1 MELQSAESAFRAV
14 WVAPSIILSLG
25 ITRLCSDTTL
35 LVRSRHNYAL
45 DWIPLTWAACVF
57 TWQIQYLW
65 AIIELP
71 SLIRIWT
78 LPEFL
83 GLLSL
88 SLTLFF
94 AGSLVIPDQERDVG
108 VRDDEH
114 QVWYGRGALIAISIW
129 AWLAVLVDLWMFS
142 EALLSQGIL
151 LMMLVGIMPI
161 IFLMTVNKRKRA
173 VITLFNL
180 ILTLWAAWVLSP
192 KSY

>member
-1 MELQSAESAFRAV
+1 VELQSAESAFRAV

-35 LVRSRHNYAL
+35 LVRSRRDSSL
-45 DWIPLTWAACVF
+45 DWIPLTWAACIF
-57 TWQIQYLW
+57 IWQIQYLW

-71 SLIRIWT
+71 NLIRIWT

-83 GLLSL
+83 GLLIL

-94 AGSLVIPDQERDVG
+94 AGSLVIPHQEGEIGARY
-108 VRDDEH
+108 DEH
-114 QVWYGRGALIAISIW
+114 EGWHGRGALIAVAIW
-129 AWLAVLVDLWMFS
+129 GWVAVLIDLWMFS
-142 EALLSQGIL
+142 ESLLSQGIL
-151 LMMLVGIMPI
+151 LMMLVGIVPL

-180 ILTLWAAWVLSP
+180 ILTLWAAWVQSP